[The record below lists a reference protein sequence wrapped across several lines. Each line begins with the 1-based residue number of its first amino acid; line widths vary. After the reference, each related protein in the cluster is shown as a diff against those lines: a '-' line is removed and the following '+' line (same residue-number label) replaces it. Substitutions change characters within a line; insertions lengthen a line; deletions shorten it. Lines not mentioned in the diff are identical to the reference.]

1 MINEDTI
8 YLLRE
13 CNAGTQM
20 AVYSI
25 GEILENV
32 KDQKLREILISSKN
46 HHEQL
51 GNELHILLQKYG
63 DTTKDPGVIAKGMS
77 WIKTNAK
84 LAIDDSDRVCAD
96 LITDGCHMGTKTMQR
111 HINQYLAADREA
123 RGKAE
128 ELIRMEE
135 LLAMMGDG
143 TQKAQL
149 KILLKGDV
157 QGSVEA
163 IKKAIMDIQSDK
175 VECVFL
181 NASAGPISESDVLLA
196 SSSDAVILG
205 FNVKVEANAVKL
217 LKREGVQVK
226 LYSIV
231 YELIDQVRDA
241 MLGLLEPETRET
253 IIGHAK
259 VLQVFKLNK
268 GRAAGCMVEDGK
280 ILRSCEARVIR
291 DKTPV
296 FDGKMS
302 TLRRFQDEV
311 EEVKAGLECGIRLGD
326 FNEYEAGDIIEC
338 YTLEK
343 IQQTL

>member
-111 HINQYLAADREA
+111 HINQYLAADRAA

-135 LLAMMGDG
+135 LLACE
-143 TQKAQL
+143 L
-149 KILLKGDV
+149 KP
-157 QGSVEA
+157 
-163 IKKAIMDIQSDK
+163 
-175 VECVFL
+175 FL
-181 NASAGPISESDVLLA
+181 
-196 SSSDAVILG
+196 
-205 FNVKVEANAVKL
+205 
-217 LKREGVQVK
+217 
-226 LYSIV
+226 
-231 YELIDQVRDA
+231 
-241 MLGLLEPETRET
+241 
-253 IIGHAK
+253 
-259 VLQVFKLNK
+259 
-268 GRAAGCMVEDGK
+268 
-280 ILRSCEARVIR
+280 
-291 DKTPV
+291 
-296 FDGKMS
+296 
-302 TLRRFQDEV
+302 
-311 EEVKAGLECGIRLGD
+311 
-326 FNEYEAGDIIEC
+326 
-338 YTLEK
+338 
-343 IQQTL
+343 

>member
-111 HINQYLAADREA
+111 HISQRQGRRTHPHGRTARMRTETVFIDR
-123 RGKAE
+123 K
-128 ELIRMEE
+128 
-135 LLAMMGDG
+135 
-143 TQKAQL
+143 
-149 KILLKGDV
+149 
-157 QGSVEA
+157 
-163 IKKAIMDIQSDK
+163 
-175 VECVFL
+175 
-181 NASAGPISESDVLLA
+181 
-196 SSSDAVILG
+196 
-205 FNVKVEANAVKL
+205 
-217 LKREGVQVK
+217 
-226 LYSIV
+226 
-231 YELIDQVRDA
+231 
-241 MLGLLEPETRET
+241 
-253 IIGHAK
+253 
-259 VLQVFKLNK
+259 
-268 GRAAGCMVEDGK
+268 
-280 ILRSCEARVIR
+280 
-291 DKTPV
+291 
-296 FDGKMS
+296 
-302 TLRRFQDEV
+302 TLRRIRNLHQKLPDFFQHIFRLIIDGKCERHSKIHCADSQNGLAV
-311 EEVKAGLECGIRLGD
+311 HRVTAPPKIKRSLAG
-326 FNEYEAGDIIEC
+326 
-338 YTLEK
+338 T
-343 IQQTL
+343 

>member
-111 HINQYLAADREA
+111 HINQYLAADRERQGRRTHPHGRTA
-123 RGKAE
+123 RMRTE
-128 ELIRMEE
+128 
-135 LLAMMGDG
+135 
-143 TQKAQL
+143 T
-149 KILLKGDV
+149 
-157 QGSVEA
+157 
-163 IKKAIMDIQSDK
+163 
-175 VECVFL
+175 VF
-181 NASAGPISESDVLLA
+181 
-196 SSSDAVILG
+196 
-205 FNVKVEANAVKL
+205 
-217 LKREGVQVK
+217 
-226 LYSIV
+226 
-231 YELIDQVRDA
+231 IDR
-241 MLGLLEPETRET
+241 
-253 IIGHAK
+253 K
-259 VLQVFKLNK
+259 
-268 GRAAGCMVEDGK
+268 
-280 ILRSCEARVIR
+280 
-291 DKTPV
+291 
-296 FDGKMS
+296 
-302 TLRRFQDEV
+302 TLRRIRNLHQKLPDFFQHIFRLIIDGKCERHSKIHCADSQNGLAV
-311 EEVKAGLECGIRLGD
+311 HRVTAPPKIKRSLAG
-326 FNEYEAGDIIEC
+326 
-338 YTLEK
+338 T
-343 IQQTL
+343 

>member
-123 RGKAE
+123 R
-128 ELIRMEE
+128 
-135 LLAMMGDG
+135 
-143 TQKAQL
+143 
-149 KILLKGDV
+149 
-157 QGSVEA
+157 
-163 IKKAIMDIQSDK
+163 
-175 VECVFL
+175 VF
-181 NASAGPISESDVLLA
+181 
-196 SSSDAVILG
+196 
-205 FNVKVEANAVKL
+205 
-217 LKREGVQVK
+217 
-226 LYSIV
+226 
-231 YELIDQVRDA
+231 IDR
-241 MLGLLEPETRET
+241 
-253 IIGHAK
+253 K
-259 VLQVFKLNK
+259 
-268 GRAAGCMVEDGK
+268 
-280 ILRSCEARVIR
+280 
-291 DKTPV
+291 
-296 FDGKMS
+296 
-302 TLRRFQDEV
+302 TLRRIRNLHQKLPDFFQHIFRLIIDGKCERHSKIHCADSQNGLAV
-311 EEVKAGLECGIRLGD
+311 HRVTAPPKIKRSLAG
-326 FNEYEAGDIIEC
+326 
-338 YTLEK
+338 T
-343 IQQTL
+343 

>member
-32 KDQKLREILISSKN
+32 RDQKLREILISSKN

-123 RGKAE
+123 RGMRTE
-128 ELIRMEE
+128 
-135 LLAMMGDG
+135 
-143 TQKAQL
+143 T
-149 KILLKGDV
+149 
-157 QGSVEA
+157 
-163 IKKAIMDIQSDK
+163 
-175 VECVFL
+175 VF
-181 NASAGPISESDVLLA
+181 
-196 SSSDAVILG
+196 
-205 FNVKVEANAVKL
+205 
-217 LKREGVQVK
+217 
-226 LYSIV
+226 
-231 YELIDQVRDA
+231 IDR
-241 MLGLLEPETRET
+241 
-253 IIGHAK
+253 K
-259 VLQVFKLNK
+259 
-268 GRAAGCMVEDGK
+268 
-280 ILRSCEARVIR
+280 
-291 DKTPV
+291 
-296 FDGKMS
+296 
-302 TLRRFQDEV
+302 TLRRIRNLHQKLPDFFQHIFRLIIDGKCERHSKIHCADSQNGLAV
-311 EEVKAGLECGIRLGD
+311 HRVTAPPKIKRSLAG
-326 FNEYEAGDIIEC
+326 
-338 YTLEK
+338 T
-343 IQQTL
+343 

>member
-77 WIKTNAK
+77 WSKRTQ
-84 LAIDDSDRVCAD
+84 LPSTTVTGVCAD

-135 LLAMMGDG
+135 LLACE
-143 TQKAQL
+143 L
-149 KILLKGDV
+149 KP
-157 QGSVEA
+157 
-163 IKKAIMDIQSDK
+163 
-175 VECVFL
+175 FL
-181 NASAGPISESDVLLA
+181 
-196 SSSDAVILG
+196 
-205 FNVKVEANAVKL
+205 
-217 LKREGVQVK
+217 
-226 LYSIV
+226 
-231 YELIDQVRDA
+231 
-241 MLGLLEPETRET
+241 
-253 IIGHAK
+253 
-259 VLQVFKLNK
+259 
-268 GRAAGCMVEDGK
+268 
-280 ILRSCEARVIR
+280 
-291 DKTPV
+291 
-296 FDGKMS
+296 
-302 TLRRFQDEV
+302 
-311 EEVKAGLECGIRLGD
+311 
-326 FNEYEAGDIIEC
+326 
-338 YTLEK
+338 
-343 IQQTL
+343 